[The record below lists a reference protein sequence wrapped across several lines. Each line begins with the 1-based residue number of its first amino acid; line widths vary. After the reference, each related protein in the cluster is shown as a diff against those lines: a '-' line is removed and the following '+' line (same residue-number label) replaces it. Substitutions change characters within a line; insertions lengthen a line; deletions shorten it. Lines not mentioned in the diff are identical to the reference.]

1 MGLQTVW
8 RSLPLNCSLRRDSGD
23 GSAAPCHTGGVTRSV
38 LGSFFF
44 LLIRKKNCSGWQGLP
59 GLTGSALPGSMPG
72 PTLLGLPGL
81 WVAVGRRRLGTVE
94 SGPLTRTERAA

>member
-59 GLTGSALPGSMPG
+59 GLTGSALPGPDS
-72 PTLLGLPGL
+72 PGL
-81 WVAVGRRRLGTVE
+81 DAGADSPGSPRAVGGGWT
-94 SGPLTRTERAA
+94 PQTRDR